1 VFGTPQMPHSAIL
14 AEFSLKEQIAQ
25 THIGPGGV
33 SGKVSVGDG
42 TGCSV
47 NTGKEERVG
56 SADEVLV

>member
-1 VFGTPQMPHSAIL
+1 MPHSAIL

-25 THIGPGGV
+25 THIGHGGV
-33 SGKVSVGDG
+33 SGNVSVGDG